1 MPLISFSSKEL
12 HSYFPNS
19 WVPQAICT
27 PGRSP
32 KTPRKS
38 SQKYREFETLLR
50 DAFRLRNAQKQA
62 ARTKPEDSKGT
73 TKAR

>member
-12 HSYFPNS
+12 HSYFPYS
-19 WVPQAICT
+19 WVPPAICT

-32 KTPRKS
+32 KTPRKLS
-38 SQKYREFETLLR
+38 KKYSEFETLLR
-50 DAFRLRNAQKQA
+50 DAFRLLNAQKEA
-62 ARTKPEDSKGT
+62 ARTKPEDSKGS

>member
-12 HSYFPNS
+12 HSYLPYS
-19 WVPQAICT
+19 RVPEAICT
-27 PGRSP
+27 PGRPS
-32 KTPRKS
+32 KTPRKVS
-38 SQKYREFETLLR
+38 EKHSEFENLLR

-62 ARTKPEDSKGT
+62 ARPKPEDSKGT